1 MGAKMKKVK
10 NQVRSKTR
18 ICHVEAFLR
27 QELAAG
33 PVDLWVLEQ
42 RAHQAGLLGE
52 DQHIT
57 EAKAFRTAKKALEIM
72 SVRTGFGRGGHWA
85 WRLAVSPPDPKADGH
100 LCGESNP
107 PVTKSE
113 SLPAIIYGDANPST
127 GSGVKLSSVA
137 AANTGLSP
145 ECGQIGGV
153 PREWSESIRQLRFQA
168 RPREVPA
175 HLWNPFV
182 ADCSTFLS
190 STDNWA
196 CRAANFGWDQ
206 FSLFGCSHRSPVLD
220 LGCAG
225 LLWVLRGG
233 LILRLYRDWAEY
245 VQAGTSRT
253 YHRRRVDPARLT
265 LPWLLR

>member
-1 MGAKMKKVK
+1 MKRVE
-10 NQVRSKTR
+10 NQVRSKAR
-18 ICHVEAFLR
+18 MSHVEAFLR

-33 PVDLWVLEQ
+33 PVDLLVLEQ
-42 RAHQAGLLGE
+42 RARQAGLLGE
-52 DQHIT
+52 DHHIT
-57 EAKAFRTAKKALEIM
+57 EAKAFRTAKKALAIK

-85 WRLAVSPPDPKADGH
+85 WRLAASPPDPKADGH

-107 PVTKSE
+107 PITKPE
-113 SLPAIIYGDANPST
+113 SRPAIIYGDANSNT
-127 GSGVKLSSVA
+127 GTKLSPVA
-137 AANTGLSP
+137 AANTELRPKSREIRG
-145 ECGQIGGV
+145 I
-153 PREWSESIRQLRFQA
+153 PREWSESIGQLPFQA
-168 RPREVPA
+168 RPQEVPA
-175 HLWNPFV
+175 HLWNQFV
-182 ADCSTFLS
+182 ADCSTFLY

-196 CRAANFGWDQ
+196 HRAANLGWDQ
-206 FSLFGCSHRSPVLD
+206 FSLFGCSRRTPVLD

-253 YHRRRVDPARLT
+253 YHRRRVDLAQLT